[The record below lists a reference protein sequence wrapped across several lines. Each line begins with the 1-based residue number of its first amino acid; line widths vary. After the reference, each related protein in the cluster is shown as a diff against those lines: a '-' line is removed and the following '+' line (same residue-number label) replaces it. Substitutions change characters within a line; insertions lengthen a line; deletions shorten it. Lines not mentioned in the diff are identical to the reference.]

1 MGSQSETWP
10 SDFHFLKDKEDEK
23 NSEQAWAFL
32 VVGFFFLFTLAAP
45 NSACL

>member
-32 VVGFFFLFTLAAP
+32 VFFCFCFYF
-45 NSACL
+45 NCL